1 MQSEELL
8 LKEAMEAVEQEN
20 LPLARELMTRLLQRN
35 RSNPEYWV
43 LMSGLV
49 ETAKE
54 RAFCLREAH
63 KLDPSNAIA
72 IHGLRFSG
80 ENIPDPEPVPPFDP
94 AKLAWKTSLEQVQVE
109 EKRSVRKKTSPLAWV
124 ALGAIAVGIGLA
136 AFFLARGPRYRPDTS
151 PIMKFSLTPPATA
164 TKVTTPSPQTTG
176 LAPLWS
182 LLDATYTPT
191 PIYAATPHA
200 LTEAYKAAMR
210 AYERQDWP
218 LALEYF
224 QQVLYTEPASPD
236 IHYHIGEIYRFQG
249 LIAEAEKAY
258 DASLKISPGYAP
270 AYLGKGRTLLLATTP
285 QSSKAREQFE
295 KALTLDTSLY
305 EANIELAQLELTA
318 GDAAAALDTLGQI
331 PPSAPPSVQVEILR
345 AQAYLE
351 LNEPALAL
359 ESARAANKF
368 DLTSLP
374 VYKLLAQANQM
385 QGLMEES
392 IAPLETYL
400 AYEPEDPEALAW
412 MAQALLTREDYEG
425 ALEFAGKAL
434 ELDENSQAALL
445 VRGECYLQTAK
456 VDEAAA
462 DFNAVLRMD
471 KNSFAA
477 NLGIA
482 QIQIS
487 RTLYGSAYEYARA
500 AYELG
505 KGDRQKAIAQYWRV
519 KALIGLEEYKA
530 AAAGL
535 EELLQYP
542 EEILPAMLRTDALTV
557 YKQVI
562 TPTPTR
568 TPVSQRTKPALTGKT
583 ATSSPTR
590 TATPR
595 K

>member
-43 LMSGLV
+43 WMSGLV
-49 ETAKE
+49 ETPKE

-80 ENIPDPEPVPPFDP
+80 ENIPDPAPVPPFDP

-109 EKRSVRKKTSPLAWV
+109 VKKAVRKKTSPLAWV

-164 TKVTTPSPQTTG
+164 TKITTPSPQLTG
-176 LAPLWS
+176 LAPLWT

-191 PIYAATPHA
+191 PIYAATPHT
-200 LTEAYKAAMR
+200 LTEAYTAAMR

-218 LALEYF
+218 RALEYF
-224 QQVLYTEPASPD
+224 QQVLYSEPASPD

-258 DASLKISPGYAP
+258 DASLKISPDFAP
-270 AYLGKGRTLLLATTP
+270 AHLGKGRIFLLNTTP
-285 QSSKAREQFE
+285 QPGKAREQFQ
-295 KALTLDTSLY
+295 KALTLDPLQY
-305 EANIELAQLELTA
+305 EASIELATLELAA
-318 GDAAAALDTLGQI
+318 GDVAAALDYLAQI
-331 PPSAPPSVQVEILR
+331 PPSTPRSVQVEILR
-345 AQAYLE
+345 TKAYLE
-351 LNEPALAL
+351 LNEPANAL
-359 ESARAANKF
+359 NSARAANKL

-374 VYKLLAQANQM
+374 VYKLLAQAHQM

-392 IAPLETYL
+392 ISPLETYL
-400 AYEPEDPEALAW
+400 AYEPDDPEALAW

-425 ALEFAGKAL
+425 AFEFAGKAL
-434 ELDENSQAALL
+434 ELDENSLAGLL
-445 VRGECYLQTAK
+445 VRGECYLQTAR

-462 DFNAVLRMD
+462 DFNAVLRVD

-482 QIQIS
+482 RIQIS
-487 RTLYGSAYEYARA
+487 RTLYGSAYEFARA
-500 AYELG
+500 SVELAQ
-505 KGDRQKAIAQYWRV
+505 GDRQKAIAQYWRA

-530 AAAGL
+530 AAASL
-535 EELLQYP
+535 EEVLQYP
-542 EEILPAMLRTDALTV
+542 EDILPTMLRNDALTV

-568 TPVSQRTKPALTGKT
+568 TPVSQGTKPAQTGRT
-583 ATSSPTR
+583 ATSSPSR

>member
-20 LPLARELMTRLLQRN
+20 IPLARELMTRLLQRN

-43 LMSGLV
+43 WMSGLV

-80 ENIPDPEPVPPFDP
+80 ENIPDPAPVPPFDP

-109 EKRSVRKKTSPLAWV
+109 EKKAVRKKTSPLAWFT
-124 ALGAIAVGIGLA
+124 LGAIAVGIGLA

-164 TKVTTPSPQTTG
+164 TKVTTPSPQSTG
-176 LAPLWS
+176 LAPLWT

-191 PIYAATPHA
+191 PIYAATPHT

-218 LALEYF
+218 RALEYF
-224 QQVLYTEPASPD
+224 QQVLYSEPASPD

-258 DASLKISPGYAP
+258 DASLKISPDFAP
-270 AYLGKGRTLLLATTP
+270 AYLGKGRSLLLSPTP
-285 QSSKAREQFE
+285 QINKAREQFE
-295 KALTLDTSLY
+295 KALALDPSLY
-305 EANIELAQLELTA
+305 EVSIELAALELAA
-318 GDAAAALDTLGQI
+318 GDETAALDYLSQI
-331 PPSAPPSVQVEILR
+331 PPSAQVEILR
-345 AQAYLE
+345 AKAYLE
-351 LNEPALAL
+351 LNEPANAL
-359 ESARAANKF
+359 KSARAANKL
-368 DLTSLP
+368 DLTSHP
-374 VYKLLAQANQM
+374 VYKLLAQAHQM

-392 IAPLETYL
+392 ISPLETYL
-400 AYEPEDPEALAW
+400 AYVPDDPEALAW

-425 ALEFAGKAL
+425 AFEFANKAL
-434 ELDENSQAALL
+434 ELDEDSQAALL
-445 VRGECYLQTAK
+445 ARGECYLQTEK
-456 VDEAAA
+456 MDEAAA
-462 DFNAVLRMD
+462 DFNAVLRVD

-482 QIQIS
+482 RIQIS
-487 RTLYGSAYEYARA
+487 RTLYGSAYEFARA
-500 AYELG
+500 AVELARE
-505 KGDRQKAIAQYWRV
+505 DRQKAIAQYWRA

-530 AAAGL
+530 AAASL
-535 EELLQYP
+535 EEVLQYP
-542 EEILPAMLRTDALTV
+542 EDILPALLRNDALTV

-568 TPVSQRTKPALTGKT
+568 TPVSQGTKPAQTGKT
-583 ATSSPTR
+583 ATSSPSR